1 MSKMILVMEEP
12 KSCMD
17 CVLCKCGACV
27 VSECKKLDDNKFKKR
42 ADFCPLRPVPEK
54 KEVCGKYPQSDGVVP
69 SFKIGYNTCIDE
81 ILG

>member
-27 VSECKKLDDNKFKKR
+27 VSECKKLDDSKFKKR
-42 ADFCPLRPVPEK
+42 ADFCPLRPVP
-54 KEVCGKYPQSDGVVP
+54 
-69 SFKIGYNTCIDE
+69 
-81 ILG
+81 

>member
-27 VSECKKLDDNKFKKR
+27 VSECKKLDDNKFSKR
-42 ADFCPLRPVPEK
+42 ADFCPLRPVPE
-54 KEVCGKYPQSDGVVP
+54 ERYFCTGETSEYDN
-69 SFKIGYNTCIDE
+69 GYNTCIDE